1 MAINDILA
9 QVGDAQDFIVEIPA
23 GNASYTPEDVLLK
36 SNGAILC
43 ADDQIKTVANE
54 LVEASR
60 HMYEVFGME
69 LSFRLS
75 FRDDTSNSYDEIFY

>member
-9 QVGDAQDFIVEIPA
+9 QVGDGQDFIVEIPA

-43 ADDQIKTVANE
+43 A
-54 LVEASR
+54 
-60 HMYEVFGME
+60 EVPAVTGGG
-69 LSFRLS
+69 
-75 FRDDTSNSYDEIFY
+75 NIFIMSE